1 MSIAFLLAIIALVCA
16 ILALIP
22 ATGPAPWGG
31 IAVLL
36 LAIIAC
42 FGSRLG

>member
-1 MSIAFLLAIIALVCA
+1 MSIAFILA
-16 ILALIP
+16 ILALIFAIIALIP
-22 ATGPAPWGG
+22 GTGRVPWMG

>member
-1 MSIAFLLAIIALVCA
+1 MSIAFVLTIIAL
-16 ILALIP
+16 IP
-22 ATGPAPWGG
+22 GTGRVPWMG